1 MLNENIEILS
11 EKLFDDEK
19 IESIYKQINL
29 IKSNQREKVLLELS
43 KVLGSKPKRPLYYI
57 QHEISQLP
65 KYGTRNIM
73 RFCGD
78 YIDQLLKFMLEDKKN
93 RIKWFRGPLGK
104 KIRKLQKH
112 LDPKLFD
119 ELEECNKIY
128 TNAKHEFHHSID
140 KSYFNYQDAVF
151 MIYITKDLASKILP
165 LSEGARDYNDH
176 GQNFYR
182 YDPID

>member
-11 EKLFDDEK
+11 EKMFDDEK
-19 IESIYKQINL
+19 IELIYEQIGL
-29 IKSNQREKVLLELS
+29 IKSNQRENVILELS

-65 KYGTRNIM
+65 RYGTRNIM

-78 YIDQLLKFMLEDKKN
+78 YIDQLLKFMLEDKSN
-93 RIKWFRGPLGK
+93 RIKWFRGPLGR
-104 KIRKLQKH
+104 KIKELREYF
-112 LDPKLFD
+112 DPKLLN
-119 ELEECNKIY
+119 ELEEFNRIY
-128 TNAKHEFHHSID
+128 TEAKHEFNHSID
-140 KSYFNYQDAVF
+140 ESYFNYQDAVF

-176 GQNFYR
+176 GKNFYR